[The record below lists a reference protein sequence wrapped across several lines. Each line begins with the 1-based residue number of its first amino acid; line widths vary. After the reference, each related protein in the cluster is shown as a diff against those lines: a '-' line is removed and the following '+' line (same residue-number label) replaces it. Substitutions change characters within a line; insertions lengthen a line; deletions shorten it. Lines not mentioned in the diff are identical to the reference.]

1 MLNIT
6 LKQIETFVWLA
17 ALKSFRRVGEQMHT
31 TQPNVS
37 SRISSLEKALDLR
50 LFERDAGS
58 VALTDQGRTL
68 LPIAEQMLQ
77 GAEALL
83 RASDRTREQSVLRLG
98 VAETVAQTW
107 MHGFLKE
114 INRRHPHIVV
124 ELTVDITATLQRS
137 LVERNLDLAFLNGP
151 ISELSVTN
159 LPLGT
164 VALVWVASPEIARQL
179 PKRVTAKHLS
189 RFPILTHARNT
200 RPYAEVVDFF
210 KRARTRL
217 DLPVSSSNQAVCLDM
232 AVAGLGIATLPQ
244 QIVQPLV
251 KSGKLVVLDCDWK
264 PTPMTFTASYVSMP
278 SRSWVEDAAGLAT
291 EVANW
296 GPKKA

>member
-17 ALKSFRRVGEQMHT
+17 ALRSFRRVGEQMNT

-37 SRISSLEKALDLR
+37 ARISALEAALNLR

-58 VALTDQGRTL
+58 VVLTDQGKTL

-83 RASDRTREQSVLRLG
+83 RASDRTRERSVLRLG

-107 MHGFLKE
+107 LHRFLKASAK
-114 INRRHPHIVV
+114 RHPHVMI
-124 ELTVDITATLQRS
+124 ELTVDITANLQRS
-137 LVERNLDLAFLNGP
+137 LMERSLDLGFLNGP
-151 ISELSVTN
+151 ISELTVTN

-164 VALVWVASPEIARQL
+164 VPLVWVASPAIARDL
-179 PKRVTAKHLS
+179 PKRVTAKDLS

-200 RPYAEVVDFF
+200 RPYAEVIDYF
-210 KRARTRL
+210 KRKSSRL
-217 DLPVSSSNQAVCLDM
+217 DLPISSSNLAVCLDM
-232 AVAGLGIATLPQ
+232 AVEGLGIATLPQ
-244 QIVQPLV
+244 ELIRPFV
-251 KSGKLVVLDCDWK
+251 KQRKLVALDCDWT
-264 PTPMTFTASYVSMP
+264 PTPMTFTASYISLP
-278 SRSWVEDAAGLAT
+278 ARQWVEEAAALAT
-291 EVANW
+291 EVADW
-296 GPKKA
+296 RPKHG